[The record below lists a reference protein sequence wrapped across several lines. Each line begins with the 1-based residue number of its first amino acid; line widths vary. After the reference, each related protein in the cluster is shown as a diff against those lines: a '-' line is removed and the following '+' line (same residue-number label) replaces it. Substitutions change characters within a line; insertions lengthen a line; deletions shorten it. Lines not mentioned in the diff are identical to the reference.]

1 MAAEHSKTVVYA
13 AFAGNLLVTLTKFVA
28 AWWTGSSAMLSE
40 AIHSVVDTGNQLLL
54 LYGLHRAD
62 LPPDEQHPLGYGRE
76 LYFWSFVVAL
86 IIFTAG
92 AGVAFYEGV
101 QHIADPHPIV
111 DPQVSYVVLAMSALF
126 EGATWWIALRQFN
139 KVKGDIGYFEAVRRS
154 KDPPSFIVLF
164 EDSAALIGLAIAF
177 IGTFAA
183 HTFNMPVLDGA
194 ASIGI
199 SILLGGIAL
208 VLARESKGLLIGE
221 PASRRVRDAVYAIAR
236 AVPGVDRVQII
247 FTVHLAPDQIVI
259 ALALE
264 FNDALNTPEIEATI
278 DTLERRIREA
288 QPDVIAVFVRPQ
300 PVGPQMP
307 PLGRY
312 FRRAKLLSDLK
323 RGSETP
329 SAR

>member
-1 MAAEHSKTVVYA
+1 MAAKHSKSVVYA

-62 LPPDEQHPLGYGRE
+62 LPPDEQQPLGYGRE

-101 QHIADPHPIV
+101 QHIANPHPIV
-111 DPQVSYVVLAMSALF
+111 DPHVS
-126 EGATWWIALRQFN
+126 
-139 KVKGDIGYFEAVRRS
+139 
-154 KDPPSFIVLF
+154 
-164 EDSAALIGLAIAF
+164 
-177 IGTFAA
+177 
-183 HTFNMPVLDGA
+183 
-194 ASIGI
+194 
-199 SILLGGIAL
+199 
-208 VLARESKGLLIGE
+208 
-221 PASRRVRDAVYAIAR
+221 DA
-236 AVPGVDRVQII
+236 
-247 FTVHLAPDQIVI
+247 
-259 ALALE
+259 
-264 FNDALNTPEIEATI
+264 
-278 DTLERRIREA
+278 LERRIRDAHPE
-288 QPDVIAVFVRPQ
+288 VIAVFVRPQ
-300 PVGPQMP
+300 PVEPQMP
-307 PLGRY
+307 PIGRF